1 MALFN
6 FISSVWSESLLSQM
20 GKKYIAVANCNREF
34 EGDIKNCGDRVK
46 ICGVGDINVFDYTRN
61 ADFELETQELSD
73 SVKTLVIDQAKAFN
87 FQIDDIDRAQSN
99 PKLMDAAVKNAAAA
113 LANTADQ
120 YVFSLCAKAG
130 ANIKETATVDNI
142 ISLIIDAQ
150 TKLLENNVCDPADIV
165 IEVSPAVGA
174 LILKNKI
181 NVANTADQLI
191 YSLCDKAGSSVSG
204 TVTKDNVLDILI
216 DARTKLL
223 ENNVCDPGDI
233 VIEVSPEVSAFILKG
248 KLNASN
254 NDTALETGCIG
265 NVAGCKVYVSNNIVV
280 DGNVHKCIAR
290 SKRAIAFAEQLSE
303 MDAYRPEK
311 RFADAVKG
319 LHLYGAE
326 VIYPSEMV
334 RLDLTVAA

>member
-1 MALFN
+1 MAVTN
-6 FISSVWSESLLSQM
+6 FISTVWSETLLSQM
-20 GKKYIAVANCNREF
+20 DKKYIAVANCNREF
-34 EGDIKNCGDRVK
+34 EGDIRGKGDRVK
-46 ICGVGDINVFDYTRN
+46 ICGVGDINVFDYTKN
-61 ADFELETQELSD
+61 TDFDSAAQELTD
-73 SVKTLVIDQAKAFN
+73 SVKTLMIDQAKAFN
-87 FQIDDIDRAQSN
+87 FMIDDIDRAQTN

-113 LANTADQ
+113 L
-120 YVFSLCAKAG
+120 
-130 ANIKETATVDNI
+130 
-142 ISLIIDAQ
+142 
-150 TKLLENNVCDPADIV
+150 
-165 IEVSPAVGA
+165 
-174 LILKNKI
+174 
-181 NVANTADQLI
+181 ANTADQLI